1 MIEAPHIAD
10 ATEMGKRVVGLVRAN
25 RLDEADAALQLLNHA
40 YPETIDLLIFPVIIA
55 IQRGRLT
62 EAWQLVNSQA
72 EDESPELRALCLRLL
87 NDPTWHGYAEAGL
100 EHPDSYVRSAMRN
113 LLDRSEETDIHEL
126 MR

>member
-10 ATEMGKRVVGLVRAN
+10 ATEMGKRVVCLVRAN

-87 NDPTWHGYAEAGL
+87 NDPTWHGYAEAEIGRA
-100 EHPDSYVRSAMRN
+100 HV
-113 LLDRSEETDIHEL
+113 
-126 MR
+126 